1 MSANWNDELRVL
13 LKSHRTNRKL
23 TQQEVSDALQLDSQT
38 EVSRI
43 ERGEKPITLD
53 FLQKAGGFFGFDYKD
68 IFDRLQKGEPLDP
81 PVIEIRGRL
90 YRLVEG

>member
-13 LKSHRTNRKL
+13 LKSHRKHRNL

-43 ERGEKPITLD
+43 ERGEKSITLE
-53 FLQKAGGFFGFDYKD
+53 FLQKAGVFFGFDYKD

-90 YRLVEG
+90 YRLIEG